1 MITKNIKYPYAKLI
15 MDIISILSFIGVIIT
30 IIINF
35 YMHKSS
41 TTFEMGFN
49 VAGSSFILLCV
60 LLCITIF
67 CAIASTIFKRIN

>member
-1 MITKNIKYPYAKLI
+1 MITKNIKYPYAKL
-15 MDIISILSFIGVIIT
+15 MVDIISILSFIGVIIT

>member
-1 MITKNIKYPYAKLI
+1 MITKNIKYPYVKL
-15 MDIISILSFIGVIIT
+15 MVDIISILSFIGVIIT

>member
-1 MITKNIKYPYAKLI
+1 MTAKNIKYPYAKL
-15 MDIISILSFIGVIIT
+15 MVDIISILSFIGVIIT

>member
-1 MITKNIKYPYAKLI
+1 MITKNIKYPYAKLM

-30 IIINF
+30 IILNF

>member
-1 MITKNIKYPYAKLI
+1 MITKNIKYPYAKL
-15 MDIISILSFIGVIIT
+15 MVDIISILFFIGVIIT

>member
-1 MITKNIKYPYAKLI
+1 MITKNIKYPYAKL
-15 MDIISILSFIGVIIT
+15 MVDIISILFFIGVIIT

-41 TTFEMGFN
+41 TTFDMGFN

>member
-1 MITKNIKYPYAKLI
+1 MITKNIKYPYAKLM

-67 CAIASTIFKRIN
+67 CAIVSTIFKRIN

>member
-1 MITKNIKYPYAKLI
+1 MITKNIKYPYAKLM

-35 YMHKSS
+35 YMNKSS
-41 TTFEMGFN
+41 NTFEMGFN
-49 VAGSSFILLCV
+49 VAGSSFIVLCI

>member
-1 MITKNIKYPYAKLI
+1 MITKNIKYPYAKLM

-67 CAIASTIFKRIN
+67 STIASTIFKRIN

>member
-1 MITKNIKYPYAKLI
+1 MITKNIKYPYAKLM

-60 LLCITIF
+60 LLYITIF

>member
-1 MITKNIKYPYAKLI
+1 MITKNIKYPYAKLM

-60 LLCITIF
+60 LLCITFI
-67 CAIASTIFKRIN
+67 CTIASTIFKRIN